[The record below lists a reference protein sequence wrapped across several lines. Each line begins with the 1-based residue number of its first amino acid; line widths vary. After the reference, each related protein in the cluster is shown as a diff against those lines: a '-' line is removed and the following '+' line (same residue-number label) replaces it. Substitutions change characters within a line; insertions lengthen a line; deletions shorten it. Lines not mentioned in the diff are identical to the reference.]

1 MNTICEDFFQDFR
14 YVHLILKKKIKCY
27 CYYFK
32 NIIDKI
38 ILNENDNIIYT
49 FYRKQLVLNELKEYF
64 YKKEWD
70 IV

>member
-1 MNTICEDFFQDFR
+1 MNSICDDFFQDFN
-14 YVHLILKKKIKCY
+14 YVHQIFKKKLRFF

-38 ILNENDNIIYT
+38 ILNENDIIIYT
-49 FYRKQLVLNELKEYF
+49 FYRKQLVLNELKDYF